1 MNIKNYIILPG
12 LFLVLILLLQYCTG
26 NTASSSDT
34 QNDELNNQFYYSQ
47 GQFHYD
53 NNEYEQAAKNFLLG
67 LEQARERKNAGDM
80 REYTYSLGLC
90 YERLGNNNLAKD
102 YFFRFLEFPTTTT
115 SSTKRAMANSLVSNI
130 YQEQSDFS
138 KAYEYQLESLKISEA
153 LKNINGISRS
163 NYSLGTINY
172 YQENYEKALEFYLK
186 GAEVSKNLDN
196 TRVEFSYLGGIGS
209 VYEKLGDLEKS
220 LEYNLKSLELA
231 KTFSNKTSLGYA
243 LQNTG
248 ANYIELKQFDKAET
262 ALLEALAI
270 QNTKKR
276 QYARVGVLRDLGKLY
291 TNTKEYDK
299 AIDYLNQGIIISR
312 EIDSKS
318 RVAEIFKALSHTYE
332 QSNRPKEA
340 IQYLKEHTN
349 VKDSILN
356 EKSSGMIAQAL
367 KDYEVAQKEREI
379 VILEKDQQL
388 SKKNVYMLV
397 GFLVFVSMFLLIVFY
412 YYRSQKRLNSE
423 LEIKNVKIQDQNA
436 KLEEKNNQIQLQNEE
451 LAKINNELQQFTSV
465 ASHDLRSPLRT
476 ISSFSNLLARRYK
489 DILDEQAQE
498 YLGFIQTG
506 TNRMMNMINDLLEY
520 ARMGKDEI
528 PNEWLESRELV
539 EEALFNLQEN
549 IKDEDALI
557 RVDKTRLPKI
567 QANRTQMVQLF
578 QNLIGNA
585 IKFRSSK
592 RPEVEVFSYEENGT
606 NVFYIKDNGIGI
618 DPEYQEK
625 AFKMF
630 GRINGRT
637 EYEGTGIG
645 LATCKKIVQS
655 HGGDIWLE
663 SEEGKGST
671 FYFSIPLQQEV
682 LQD

>member
-12 LFLVLILLLQYCTG
+12 LFLVSILLLQYCVELPT
-26 NTASSSDT
+26 TSSNA
-34 QNDELNNQFYYSQ
+34 QNDDLNNQFYYSQ
-47 GQFHYD
+47 GQFHLD
-53 NNEYEQAAKNFLLG
+53 NNEYEQATKNFLLG

-130 YQEQSDFS
+130 YQEQGDFS

-196 TRVEFSYLGGIGS
+196 TKVAFSYLGGIGS
-209 VYEKLGDLEKS
+209 VYEKLGNLEKS

-243 LQNTG
+243 LQNMG
-248 ANYIELKQFDKAET
+248 ANYIELKEFKKAET
-262 ALLEALAI
+262 ALLEALVI
-270 QNTKKR
+270 HNTKKR

-299 AIDYLNQGIIISR
+299 AIDYLNQGMSISK

-318 RVAEIFKALSHTYE
+318 RVAEIFKALSYTYE
-332 QSNRPKEA
+332 QANRTKEA
-340 IQYLKEHTN
+340 IHYLKEHTN

-356 EKSSGMIAQAL
+356 EKSAGMIAQAL

-388 SKKNVYMLV
+388 SKKNFYMLV
-397 GFLVFVSMFLLIVFY
+397 SFLGFIMMFLIIVFY
-412 YYRSQKRLNSE
+412 SYRSQKRLNTA
-423 LEIKNVKIQDQNA
+423 LEEKNEQIQDQNS
-436 KLEEKNNQIQLQNEE
+436 KLEEKNEQIQLQNEE

-476 ISSFSNLLARRYK
+476 ISSFSNLLGRRYK
-489 DILDEQAQE
+489 GILDDQAQE

-528 PNEWLESRELV
+528 PNEWLESRALV

-557 RVDKTRLPKI
+557 RVDKHKLPKI
-567 QANRTQMVQLF
+567 KANRTQMVQLF

-592 RPEVEVFSYEENGT
+592 RPEVDVFSYEENGT
-606 NVFYIKDNGIGI
+606 NIFYIKDNGIGI